1 MILSKN
7 LSKAFNEQVEAEMW
21 SANLYLSMSIYFQK
35 AGLNGCAHWMR
46 KQAEEEM
53 EHAHK
58 MIDFAIDRGGDI
70 VINQINV
77 VPTAWGTPLEV
88 FEHVYKHEVHV
99 SELIDKMVDIAEAD
113 NDHAAKDF
121 LYGFVREQVEEEST
135 AKAIVDKLKLYGE
148 HHAILLDHE
157 LGKR

>member
-21 SANLYLSMSIYFQK
+21 SSNLYLSMSIYFQK

-58 MIDFAIDRGGDI
+58 MIDFA
-70 VINQINV
+70 
-77 VPTAWGTPLEV
+77 LEV

-135 AKAIVDKLKLYGE
+135 AKAIVDKLKMYGE

>member
-21 SANLYLSMSIYFQK
+21 SSNLYLSMSIYFQK

-58 MIDFAIDRGGDI
+58 M
-70 VINQINV
+70 INV

-135 AKAIVDKLKLYGE
+135 AKAIVDKLKMYGE

>member
-1 MILSKN
+1 MILSRN

-21 SANLYLSMSIYFQK
+21 SSNLYLSMSIYFQK

-46 KQAEEEM
+46 KQAEE
-53 EHAHK
+53 
-58 MIDFAIDRGGDI
+58 DI
-70 VINQINV
+70 EINQINV

-99 SELIDKMVDIAEAD
+99 SELIDKMVDIAETD

-121 LYGFVREQVEEEST
+121 LYGFVREQVEEESS
-135 AKAIVDKLKLYGE
+135 AKAIVDQLKMYGE
-148 HHAILLDHE
+148 HHAILLDHK